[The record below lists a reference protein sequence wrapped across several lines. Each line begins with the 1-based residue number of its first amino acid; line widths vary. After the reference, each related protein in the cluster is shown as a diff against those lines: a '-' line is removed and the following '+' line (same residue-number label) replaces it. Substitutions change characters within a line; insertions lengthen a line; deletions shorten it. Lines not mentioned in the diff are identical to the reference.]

1 MARTETMGRARKT
14 PTCEKSGVV
23 FVGGVLLGLFR
34 ADVCLHV
41 LAPDSIEFCYLV

>member
-23 FVGGVLLGLFR
+23 FVGGGVIRIVSRG
-34 ADVCLHV
+34 CM
-41 LAPDSIEFCYLV
+41 LACPCARFY